1 MAIIEVNNLIK
12 EYKRKKYRPKLKQM
26 IRGMVRPEYNV
37 VKAVNGIS
45 FAVEIGDA
53 VGYIGPNGSGKSTT
67 IKMLS
72 GILTPTKGEI
82 LVDGLVPYQD
92 RKKNN
97 LNIGVVFG
105 NRSQLWWDIPIIES
119 FRMLQKLY
127 KVPEEVFKQNIKK
140 FSEMMEIERYL
151 EIPERQLSLGQKM
164 RCNIAAA
171 FLHNPK
177 IVYLDEPTIGLDME
191 SKNRI
196 REFIKEVNKE
206 KKVTLIVTS
215 HDLQDIETLCERIII
230 INEGKLVLDSPIEN
244 VKKIYG
250 KRKTI
255 KFEMDGGIVNEQVFL
270 TESGMKIREK
280 NRDYL
285 VIDYNTDEIDAIK
298 IIDMIS
304 ILYDIRDISI
314 EGRKIEDIIQEIL
327 CQWKR

>member
-1 MAIIEVNNLIK
+1 M
-12 EYKRKKYRPKLKQM
+12 
-26 IRGMVRPEYNV
+26 
-37 VKAVNGIS
+37 
-45 FAVEIGDA
+45 
-53 VGYIGPNGSGKSTT
+53 
-67 IKMLS
+67 
-72 GILTPTKGEI
+72 
-82 LVDGLVPYQD
+82 
-92 RKKNN
+92 
-97 LNIGVVFG
+97 
-105 NRSQLWWDIPIIES
+105 
-119 FRMLQKLY
+119 
-127 KVPEEVFKQNIKK
+127 PEEVFKQNIKK